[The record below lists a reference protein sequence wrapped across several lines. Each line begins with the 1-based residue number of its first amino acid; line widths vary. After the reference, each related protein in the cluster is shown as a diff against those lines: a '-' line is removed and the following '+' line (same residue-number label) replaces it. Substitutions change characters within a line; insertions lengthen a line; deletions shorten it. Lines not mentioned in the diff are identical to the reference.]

1 MLVPPTLE
9 VPPAEVEPPVDDCPP
24 VIDAPPVV
32 VVDPPLVVPADV
44 LEPPTLLTPPEEAA
58 PPLLGFPPVWVPASS
73 VPASVIGRT
82 VVAEKDE
89 QPAVRVRAIK
99 IAGVE
104 ALCRVAK
111 VPSNRSCRV
120 ANVWF
125 GCN

>member
-32 VVDPPLVVPADV
+32 VVDPPLVVPADA
-44 LEPPTLLTPPEEAA
+44 LDPPTLLTPPEEAD
-58 PPLLGFPPVWVPASS
+58 PPLLEFPPVWVPASS
-73 VPASVIGRT
+73 VPASLNGRT

-89 QPAVRVRAIK
+89 QPAVRVRANK

-111 VPSNRSCRV
+111 VPSVGS
-120 ANVWF
+120 
-125 GCN
+125 